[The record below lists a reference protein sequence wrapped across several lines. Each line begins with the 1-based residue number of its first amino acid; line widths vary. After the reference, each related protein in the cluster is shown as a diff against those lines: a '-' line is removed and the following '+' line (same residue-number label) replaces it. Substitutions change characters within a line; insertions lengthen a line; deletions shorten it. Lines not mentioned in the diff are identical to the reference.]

1 VRDLRTSSVEVK
13 KSRVRQGKSL
23 GIRRL
28 ELDHCWNVLALPPF
42 RAECRSHHFVGVG
55 ATLNSGAVSMS
66 TRSTEVVGAYR
77 GLEVQLEIVKP
88 NVQYRVE
95 RQDVVELV
103 MKHVGVDS

>member
-1 VRDLRTSSVEVK
+1 
-13 KSRVRQGKSL
+13 
-23 GIRRL
+23 
-28 ELDHCWNVLALPPF
+28 
-42 RAECRSHHFVGVG
+42 
-55 ATLNSGAVSMS
+55 MS